1 VLFNLLEESAMII
14 AIWIVA
20 LLGLALWS
28 LLAWGLNAALNID
41 PSRLQDLKPLIE
53 RIPYG
58 DFLGE
63 WLPNWQ
69 AMLAALVDLSQTL
82 LSWVGSAAPWLVAAL
97 WGLGAVVILG
107 LAGLGSLAVVLIRKG
122 VKISQEQQGLG
133 SATR

>member
-1 VLFNLLEESAMII
+1 MMI
-14 AIWIVA
+14 AIWIAA
-20 LLGLALWS
+20 LLCLALWS

-41 PSRLQDLKPLIE
+41 PARLQDLKPLIE

-69 AMLAALVDLSQTL
+69 ALLASLVDLSQTL
-82 LSWVGSAAPWLVAAL
+82 LGWVGSAAPWLVAAL

-107 LAGLGSLAVVLIRKG
+107 VAGLGSLAVVLFRKG
-122 VKISQEQQGLG
+122 VKLSEEQRALN
-133 SATR
+133 SAVR